1 MAIPVPGRSGSC
13 GGEEPLPVPRSPWA
27 VRAVRV
33 LSRRREPGTDLE
45 FRGRVD
51 GVTLARL
58 ELRGATRWLASFLD
72 FWLIPPELAAIRPC
86 ERRVSMGFLRL
97 ECFRKRGPCLDR
109 RGESSYH
116 GVSGRQ

>member
-13 GGEEPLPVPRSPWA
+13 GGEETLPVPRSPWA

-72 FWLIPPELAAIRPC
+72 FWLIPPELAAIRPW
-86 ERRVSMGFLRL
+86 ERCISKGSFHL
-97 ECFRKRGPCLDR
+97 EGRRKRGPRLDR